1 MESIRR
7 YIAPAVAL
15 LCVLAVAA
23 QSLGC
28 AFATTSEVSVTGNSV
43 SSEYASIDLYS
54 DEGLENPLTSN
65 AFSRGTA
72 ACTASGGSYTVA
84 AGLPVV
90 LSQSSLYLGCKTS
103 YAETGLTVNVS
114 LDDTAHGFFSSVV
127 LKIDGTS
134 YTPSEDSSV
143 FTWELVSLESGRG
156 YSISIEGVSAGG
168 TYSQAP
174 SFDVYFT
181 LDRGSY
187 TSVCSDMGNVISLQS
202 SDIVVDDEDYPKID
216 VVGPEKEGTHD
227 SYVISNSDGKDSNF
241 ISEGSTS
248 AEVVFSTSHKFC
260 LYLYVKS
267 TGSSG
272 MWTTTV
278 SVDIGSTS
286 PLELTINKNDP
297 IFKNKNEA
305 FAYVGISSGSL
316 SLFTSL
322 DGLGDGNWISSVGDV
337 KISST
342 SNNAKIEVALKVI
355 LF

>member
-127 LKIDGTS
+127 LKINGTS

-143 FTWELVSLESGRG
+143 FTW
-156 YSISIEGVSAGG
+156 
-168 TYSQAP
+168 
-174 SFDVYFT
+174 
-181 LDRGSY
+181 
-187 TSVCSDMGNVISLQS
+187 
-202 SDIVVDDEDYPKID
+202 
-216 VVGPEKEGTHD
+216 
-227 SYVISNSDGKDSNF
+227 
-241 ISEGSTS
+241 
-248 AEVVFSTSHKFC
+248 
-260 LYLYVKS
+260 
-267 TGSSG
+267 
-272 MWTTTV
+272 
-278 SVDIGSTS
+278 
-286 PLELTINKNDP
+286 
-297 IFKNKNEA
+297 
-305 FAYVGISSGSL
+305 
-316 SLFTSL
+316 
-322 DGLGDGNWISSVGDV
+322 
-337 KISST
+337 
-342 SNNAKIEVALKVI
+342 
-355 LF
+355 